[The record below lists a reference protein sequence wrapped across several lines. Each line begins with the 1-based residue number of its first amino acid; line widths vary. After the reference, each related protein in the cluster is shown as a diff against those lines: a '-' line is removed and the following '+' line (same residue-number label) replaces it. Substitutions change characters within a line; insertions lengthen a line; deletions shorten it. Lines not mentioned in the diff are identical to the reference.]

1 MINKLLND
9 RSYHI
14 EFNGHLTNHV
24 KHAVIAL
31 HGLGISAGRIKDYY
45 DNYAKLTPYGMGLE
59 PPKTL
64 KHVIDSTNWKYFLG
78 KRTSYSSYCDYFEE
92 EIKNKGIEQVLQEYM
107 PTLLSGWAGALTH
120 GTIHLGWALDID
132 HPWMII
138 EGLAYM
144 AFSYVPCHSERAFID
159 SSLNDKNA
167 FDSIL
172 RISMLWEERK
182 VELTDWVNS
191 LVDNENLADTDL
203 IHPELRRSGLQ
214 YRIARLL
221 MQGHPEIYR
230 LPVWIET
237 QNAEE
242 SWAQLFYV
250 ITLIYL
256 AKPGDFLLL
265 HLITSLFAMR
275 KISARLPA
283 EESKNIIKCYWVG
296 MLCILFSTTDL
307 SKPAKFSALNQT
319 YSFRQDEITY
329 PLWEQEWTHII
340 ARALEEEEEHN
351 PKLVYV
357 MNQLWKEYGLTI
369 YRAAANQFTSTPLL
383 PPSFEEAPIE

>member
-31 HGLGISAGRIKDYY
+31 HGLGISVGRIKDYY

-64 KHVIDSTNWKYFLG
+64 KHVIDSANWKYFLG

-92 EIKNKGIEQVLQEYM
+92 EIKKKGIEQVLQEYM

-132 HPWMII
+132 HLWMII

-159 SSLNDKNA
+159 NSLNDKNA

-172 RISMLWEERK
+172 RMSTLWEERK

-191 LVDNENLADTDL
+191 LVNNENLADTDL
-203 IHPELRRSGLQ
+203 IHPELKRSGLQ
-214 YRIARLL
+214 YRIARIL

-237 QNAEE
+237 QDIEE

-256 AKPGDFLLL
+256 AKPGDFLFL
-265 HLITSLFAMR
+265 HLVTSLFAM
-275 KISARLPA
+275 KNIASRLPV

-307 SKPAKFSALNQT
+307 SKPAKFSALNQA
-319 YSFRQDEITY
+319 YSFKQDKMTY
-329 PLWEQEWTHII
+329 PVWEQEWSHII

-357 MNQLWKEYGLTI
+357 MNQLWIKYGLTL
-369 YRAAANQFTSTPLL
+369 YRAAANQFTNTPLL